1 MAQFVPKKTTLN
13 EPTIVSLVQEV
24 FNGLNNRTLYADEQS
39 TIFGKKTILV
49 IEDTS
54 SSGLTEI
61 NQLLQSFY
69 GRLKQEENVIDVKKI
84 LTSNNGE
91 RSFDIQCLCNIKFI
105 TGDIGATIYINLS
118 QGGNKVKRKENKANK
133 AKMKANIAMQEL
145 QKLQTGVDS
154 IIADTE
160 KLSIAQTNV
169 EEKVKLAQDAEYR
182 AEEAKTDMISNYW
195 IPKFQIMLF

>member
-24 FNGLNNRTLYADEQS
+24 FNGLNNKTLYADEQS
-39 TIFGKKTILV
+39 RIFGKKTILV

-54 SSGLTEI
+54 SCGLTET
-61 NQLLQSFY
+61 NLLLQSFY
-69 GRLKQEENVIDVKKI
+69 GNLKQEENVIDVKKI

-105 TGDIGATIYINLS
+105 NGDVGATIYINLS
-118 QGGNKVKRKENKANK
+118 QGGNKVKRKEHKANK
-133 AKMKANIAMQEL
+133 AKMKASLAMQEL
-145 QKLQTGVDS
+145 QKLQTDVDS
-154 IIADTE
+154 IITDTE
-160 KLSIAQTNV
+160 KLSLAQTNA
-169 EEKVKLAQDAEYR
+169 EEKVKLAQEAENR
-182 AEEAKTDMISNYW
+182 VEEAKTDMISNYW